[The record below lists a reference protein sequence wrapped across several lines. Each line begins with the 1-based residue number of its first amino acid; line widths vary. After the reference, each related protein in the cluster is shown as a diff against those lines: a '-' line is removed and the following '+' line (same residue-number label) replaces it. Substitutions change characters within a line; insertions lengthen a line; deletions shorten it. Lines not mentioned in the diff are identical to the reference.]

1 MTHRKN
7 FFHLFEM
14 EDFENLLALILVS
27 LFLGG
32 FLIVGFYMGYRY
44 RDNLSLE
51 RQKERQKKYR
61 TTQLRE
67 TSRVPA
73 PSAADSEETVES
85 PTA

>member
-1 MTHRKN
+1 MGYRYRDNLSLERQKERQKKYR
-7 FFHLFEM
+7 LFDM

-32 FLIVGFYMGYRY
+32 FLIVGFY
-44 RDNLSLE
+44 
-51 RQKERQKKYR
+51 
-61 TTQLRE
+61 TQLRE

-73 PSAADSEETVES
+73 SSAADSEETVES